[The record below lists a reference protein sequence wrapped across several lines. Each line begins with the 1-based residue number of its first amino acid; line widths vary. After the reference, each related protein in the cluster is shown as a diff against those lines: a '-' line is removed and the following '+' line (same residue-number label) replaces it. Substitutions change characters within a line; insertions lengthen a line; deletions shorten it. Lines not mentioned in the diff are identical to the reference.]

1 MSQGWLLIAG
11 STILSFNRSMHPIV
25 FNYIMNGVGPTAAE
39 IRHGRRIRN
48 RHYYP
53 LSWKKHIKSII
64 SIASR
69 MSGLVNKDGI
79 FAPEPN
85 ILCIVH

>member
-1 MSQGWLLIAG
+1 
-11 STILSFNRSMHPIV
+11 MHPIV
-25 FNYIMNGVGPTAAE
+25 FNYTMNGVGPTAAE

-48 RHYYP
+48 RHYYS
-53 LSWKKHIKSII
+53 LSWNKHIKSII
-64 SIASR
+64 KNIASR

-79 FAPEPN
+79 LAPETN